1 MQLFILS
8 YIAKPF
14 KHNSVKSPRSRHL
27 SHSTRNFPD

>member
-1 MQLFILS
+1 MQFLSVS

-14 KHNSVKSPRSRHL
+14 KHNCVKSPRSRHL